1 MANELKSYQSQVN
14 AYKFEIERLD
24 KCIGDTKSDYF
35 ENKRQEMR
43 QMMLQ
48 QEVIPEEQY
57 EEGGMDM
64 DGSQG
69 LIDVNNNLIHNH
81 AQPMDN
87 HH

>member
-43 QMMLQ
+43 QMML
-48 QEVIPEEQY
+48 
-57 EEGGMDM
+57 
-64 DGSQG
+64 
-69 LIDVNNNLIHNH
+69 
-81 AQPMDN
+81 
-87 HH
+87 